1 MAISSIYSVHIELSL
16 ELAEGKIRAAKTS
29 INRGA
34 YSLGLAWLDIDAA
47 INALKDAKK
56 HLERTADTGN
66 SEDVGK
72 FNMGAGR
79 NVIKA

>member
-1 MAISSIYSVHIELSL
+1 MAISDMYSVHIELSL
-16 ELAEGKIRAAKTS
+16 DLAAGKIRAAKNS
-29 INRGA
+29 INRGV

-47 INALKDAKK
+47 IGALRDAKRY
-56 HLERTADTGN
+56 LEHTADTGN

-79 NVIKA
+79 IVIKA

>member
-1 MAISSIYSVHIELSL
+1 MAISDMYSVHIELDL

-29 INRGA
+29 INRGV
-34 YSLGLAWLDIDAA
+34 YSLGLAWLYIDAA
-47 INALKDAKK
+47 IGALQDARRY
-56 HLERTADTGN
+56 LEHTADTGN
-66 SEDVGK
+66 SEDVNR